1 MLLIDP
7 VRCHGCTKLGEV
19 VMGLFQKTKL
29 EDKSKDELPQYVD
42 SLLEDSH
49 KTTNEEIDERFSV
62 ESMSLNNT
70 YGIDHVVA
78 LMRDLPN
85 DNSDVVV
92 AVVTKTL
99 ESANINIGDIIDDAA
114 KKEQMLESEINQL
127 KDEINT
133 LQAQIAE
140 KEEKI
145 SVSTAILVETKKVKG
160 LLEDTDL
167 NSEQQAAKVDS
178 PDTEEIV
185 NREFKLA
192 SKLTAEA

>member
-1 MLLIDP
+1 
-7 VRCHGCTKLGEV
+7 
-19 VMGLFQKTKL
+19 MGLFQKTKP

-62 ESMSLNNT
+62 ASMSLSNK

-99 ESANINIGDIIDDAA
+99 ESANINIANIITDAA
-114 KKEQMLESEINQL
+114 KKEQMLESEVHKL
-127 KDEINT
+127 KDEIKT
-133 LQAQIAE
+133 LQEQIAE

-145 SVSTAILVETKKVKG
+145 NVSTAILEETKKVKG
-160 LLEDTDL
+160 LLEDSDL
-167 NSEQQAAKVDS
+167 NSEQQATRIDS
-178 PDTEEIV
+178 PEPEEVTDQGMEI
-185 NREFKLA
+185 A

>member
-1 MLLIDP
+1 
-7 VRCHGCTKLGEV
+7 
-19 VMGLFQKTKL
+19 MGLFQKTRS
-29 EDKSKDELPQYVD
+29 EDKSKDELPKYVD

-62 ESMSLNNT
+62 ATMSLNNN

-85 DNSDVVV
+85 DNSEVVV

-99 ESANINIGDIIDDAA
+99 ESANINISNIITDAA
-114 KKEQMLESEINQL
+114 KKEQMLESEIHQL
-127 KDEINT
+127 KDEIKT

-145 SVSTAILVETKKVKG
+145 SVSTAILEETKKVKG
-160 LLEDTDL
+160 LLEDSDL
-167 NSEQQAAKVDS
+167 DDEKQPAKIDSSEKEELA
-178 PDTEEIV
+178 DT
-185 NREFKLA
+185 KMQLT
-192 SKLTAEA
+192 SKRTAEA

>member
-1 MLLIDP
+1 
-7 VRCHGCTKLGEV
+7 
-19 VMGLFQKTKL
+19 MGLFQKTKS
-29 EDKSKDELPQYVD
+29 EEKSKDELPQYVD

-62 ESMSLNNT
+62 ESMSLNSK

-85 DNSDVVV
+85 DNSDVVI

-99 ESANINIGDIIDDAA
+99 ESANINIGNIIADAT
-114 KKEQMLESEINQL
+114 KKEQMLESEVHQL
-127 KDEINT
+127 KDEIKT

-145 SVSTAILVETKKVKG
+145 SVSTAILEETKKVKG
-160 LLEDTDL
+160 LLEESDL
-167 NSEQQAAKVDS
+167 NKEQQTAGINSSDLDEVVDRGM
-178 PDTEEIV
+178 EIT
-185 NREFKLA
+185 